1 MRSPS
6 SPTIAPERNALRG
19 LLDAPAREGPRGFTG
34 LSGAEPDLNVVI
46 RHDDAVREY
55 AYDRRATVGRLDTLL
70 DEATRRGWVVVSM
83 KRDWRVLF
91 PPARR

>member
-6 SPTIAPERNALRG
+6 SPTIAPCETRYG
-19 LLDAPAREGPRGFTG
+19 
-34 LSGAEPDLNVVI
+34 VVSM
-46 RHDDAVREY
+46 R
-55 AYDRRATVGRLDTLL
+55 RRATVGRPDTLL